1 LEQPQQTKYV
11 IVWITQL
18 GNGDNGKFITQFNDL
33 SFTAAG

>member
-1 LEQPQQTKYV
+1 LQQPQQTKYV

-18 GNGDNGKFITQFNDL
+18 GNGNGGKFITQINDM